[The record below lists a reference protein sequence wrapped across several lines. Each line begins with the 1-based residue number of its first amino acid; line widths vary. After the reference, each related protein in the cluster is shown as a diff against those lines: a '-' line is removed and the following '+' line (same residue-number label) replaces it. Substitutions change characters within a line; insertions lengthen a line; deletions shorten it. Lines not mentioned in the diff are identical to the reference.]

1 MITERV
7 YDPSLPSAPTSPA
20 VHVTLTMMYPILGDT
35 FRISIY
41 SHHNVANVVSGVCV
55 DM

>member
-1 MITERV
+1 MIHH
-7 YDPSLPSAPTSPA
+7 YLLYIPTSPA
-20 VHVTLTMMYPILGDT
+20 VHVTLTMMYPILGDM

-41 SHHNVANVVSGVCV
+41 SHHNAAKVVSGVCV